1 MFTIHLAKPK
11 SITLADP
18 ADCASKYLRITHP
31 RSVADST
38 DGGFSF
44 GAAYQQHDLPEPTGG
59 CQASSIV
66 VDGHVLFAAPA
77 SGDEGRENLTL
88 RRSDDGGRSYPHTR
102 QIMAGPGGY
111 SCLTRLPNA
120 THPGSVGLA
129 YESGASGCTGG
140 SCRILFQPIPMLFE
154 TEPARR
160 AKADDSE
167 AAAGAKPDV
176 LFLLAGERHASPLSA
191 FPPRTLTA
199 AVLVR

>member
-1 MFTIHLAKPK
+1 M
-11 SITLADP
+11 
-18 ADCASKYLRITHP
+18 
-31 RSVADST
+31 
-38 DGGFSF
+38 
-44 GAAYQQHDLPEPTGG
+44 
-59 CQASSIV
+59 
-66 VDGHVLFAAPA
+66 LFAAPA

-167 AAAGAKPDV
+167 AAAGPKPDV
-176 LFLLAGERHASPLSA
+176 LFLLAGERHSISL
-191 FPPRTLTA
+191 
-199 AVLVR
+199 